1 NDGGDPIFVMDQVSD
16 DSDSDEKWDDH
27 LSIKEGMYRLKG
39 REKSILNKRFFQGK
53 TQMEVADEI
62 GISQA
67 QVSRLEKADISQMNT
82 EMFEE
87 KWGTC
92 SISFFCFKLC
102 LHHIHRVR
110 GGDFIMITWT
120 ELQMKDVVMVHNGKR
135 LGQMMDLDIDDN
147 SGQIQYIIVLE
158 RNGKGAG
165 LFQKPEEIKIN
176 WQQIVTIGAD
186 IVLINDENKE
196 KPSIEQKSQQ
206 NE

>member
-1 NDGGDPIFVMDQVSD
+1 
-16 DSDSDEKWDDH
+16 
-27 LSIKEGMYRLKG
+27 
-39 REKSILNKRFFQGK
+39 
-53 TQMEVADEI
+53 
-62 GISQA
+62 
-67 QVSRLEKADISQMNT
+67 
-82 EMFEE
+82 
-87 KWGTC
+87 
-92 SISFFCFKLC
+92 
-102 LHHIHRVR
+102 
-110 GGDFIMITWT
+110 MITWT

-147 SGQIQYIIVLE
+147 SGQIQHIIVLE

-196 KPSIEQKSQQ
+196 KPSLEEKSQQ